1 MHAIQPAAPVMLDS
15 PDSLPEVAVLLCS
28 YNGGQF
34 LAQQLDS
41 IAQQKGVALS
51 VHVSDDGSQ
60 DQTQSILKAFR
71 ERWGHTRLSVV
82 RGPEHGHVDNFFS
95 LIFSN
100 IEGDYFAYS
109 DQDDIW
115 DPDKLSRAVKALSSL
130 PADRP
135 RALLLS
141 IPPDRQVRRSY
152 WPFAPIL
159 EAARFRQCIDSEYR
173 GWKHDGNEP

>member
-71 ERWGHTRLSVV
+71 VV
-82 RGPEHGHVDNFFS
+82 RGWPLVSF
-95 LIFSN
+95 
-100 IEGDYFAYS
+100 
-109 DQDDIW
+109 
-115 DPDKLSRAVKALSSL
+115 KA
-130 PADRP
+130 PNVAM
-135 RALLLS
+135 
-141 IPPDRQVRRSY
+141 
-152 WPFAPIL
+152 
-159 EAARFRQCIDSEYR
+159 
-173 GWKHDGNEP
+173 